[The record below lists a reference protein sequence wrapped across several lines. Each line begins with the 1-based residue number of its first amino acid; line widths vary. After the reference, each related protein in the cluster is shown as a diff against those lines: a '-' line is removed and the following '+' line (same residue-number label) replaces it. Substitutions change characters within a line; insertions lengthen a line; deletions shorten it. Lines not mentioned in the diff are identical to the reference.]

1 MRHTI
6 GILASVLVLLWAC
19 ASGCKS
25 SFPVGVDGTG
35 ASTGGE
41 DPGSGGD
48 GGAGGSNLG
57 TGGIG
62 VVIVQ
67 WLDLDGGAAGGADGG
82 AVGGGQG
89 DDDGGVGGGADGWV
103 DGGALGSSAFLC
115 TGAPN
120 SEQFKYA
127 QGYTPDPNVLNQVAN
142 ALSTMSLSDK
152 ATQMRG
158 MPFGSVGSPQLNDL
172 QRSRD
177 TASIRGFRYRDG
189 TRGMNLAEDMDGA
202 VPNAGKVNGTTVG
215 YSTAFPVGVARGA
228 SFDLDL
234 EYAVGEAIGDE
245 MQAAKQTVLSAPCV
259 DLLRHPL
266 WGRAQESY
274 GEDPFHVGRLA
285 SAMTV
290 GIQQHVAAVA
300 VHVAAYGIENGR
312 TFNNSALDEQT
323 LREIY
328 GRDLRMVIQ
337 DAGVAG
343 MMAAYNLVNG
353 IKSTTNRHVLTDI
366 LRNDFG
372 FKGFVQSD
380 WWAMLPET
388 NVAGTDSTTL
398 KRNAMDGVLAGL
410 DIELPWALNY
420 GQLEALVN
428 ASVGLTQF
436 DIDQSVTRILTQKFR
451 FKAQDMKGNVGLG
464 KPVTTYAKGRISN
477 NQNHIDLANR
487 AALESMVLLK
497 NADHTLPIQRSVTKV
512 AVLGATVPVKTWNDG
527 RDTNSVLNFAT
538 DTNTGD
544 MGSSRVFHDPALGIG
559 PFAGIRKTAP
569 DGVTVVTGSS
579 AADAADAD
587 FIVVVAGLTAED
599 EGEEYTTA
607 GDRPSL
613 ALDAK
618 QSSPYQNLQNNLIT
632 AAATLGKP
640 MVVVLEGGSAIDM
653 PWLSQVPAVVMAW
666 YPGMVGGEALGHLL
680 WGDSSFGGKL
690 PFTWPKQLS
699 DLPELNGNGT
709 TVFDYDIGYRY
720 YDKHDLA
727 PLFPFGHGLS
737 YTSFEYRKLELPC
750 GNVQATSAFPVKVT
764 LANTGSVDADEVVM
778 VFVSYPNTRARR
790 PAKELKGFARVRA
803 QAGQEV
809 TATVYVRAADL
820 DYFDQDGTGSWVIEA
835 DTLQVRVGSSGANLP
850 LSGTVT
856 VVH

>member
-25 SFPVGVDGTG
+25 AFPVGVDGTRS
-35 ASTGGE
+35 STGGE
-41 DPGSGGD
+41 DPGSAGD
-48 GGAGGSNLG
+48 GGAGGSSLG

-67 WLDLDGGAAGGADGG
+67 WLGLDGGAAGGADGG
-82 AVGGGQG
+82 GLGGGEG
-89 DDDGGVGGGADGWV
+89 DDDGGVGGGAEGWV

-120 SEQFKYA
+120 GEQFKYA

-142 ALSTMSLSDK
+142 ALSTMSLRDK

-158 MPFGSVGSPQLNDL
+158 TPYGSSAAPQYADIE
-172 QRSRD
+172 RSLD
-177 TASIRGFRYRDG
+177 TSSIRGFRYRDG
-189 TRGMNLAEDMDGA
+189 TRGMNLGEDMDGT
-202 VPNAGKVNGTTVG
+202 VPNAGKVDGTTVG

-228 SFDLDL
+228 AFDLDL
-234 EYAVGEAIGDE
+234 EYAIGEAIGDE
-245 MQAAKQTVLSAPCV
+245 MQAAKQTALSAPSL

-343 MMAAYNLVNG
+343 MMAAYNKVNG
-353 IKSTTNRHVLTDI
+353 TKATQDWHILTEV

-372 FKGFVQSD
+372 FKGFILSD
-380 WWAMLPET
+380 WWAMPNT
-388 NVAGTDSTTL
+388 VPNTDSSIL
-398 KRNAMDGVLAGL
+398 KATAVEAVKAGL
-410 DIELPWALNY
+410 DVELPWGLNY
-420 GQLEALVN
+420 GQLESIVNSNGGLVK
-428 ASVGLTQF
+428 A
-436 DIDQSVTRILTQKFR
+436 DIDAAAARVLEQKFR
-451 FKAQDMKGNVGLG
+451 FKAQDVKGNVGLG

-477 NQNHIDLANR
+477 NQTHIDLANR

-497 NADHTLPIQRSVTKV
+497 NDNNTLPINASSVTKV
-512 AVLGATVPVKTWNDG
+512 AVLGATVPYTTGGIKKTI
-527 RDTNSVLNFAT
+527 NFGT
-538 DTNTGD
+538 DVTTGD
-544 MGSSRVFHDPALGIG
+544 LGSSRVFPDPAKSIG
-559 PFAGIRKTAP
+559 PFVGIKAAAP
-569 DGVTVVTGSS
+569 SGVTVVNPGS
-579 AADAADAD
+579 AAEAADAD
-587 FIVVVAGLTAED
+587 FIVVMAGLTAED
-599 EGEEYTTA
+599 EGEEYTEA
-607 GDRPSL
+607 GDRASL

-618 QSSPYQNLQNNLIT
+618 QKDLQYQNIQNSLILG
-632 AAATLGKP
+632 AAKLGKP
-640 MVVVLEGGSAIDM
+640 MVVVLEGGSVIDM
-653 PWLSQVPAVVMAW
+653 SPWLSRVPAVVMAF
-666 YPGMVGGEALGHLL
+666 YPGQVGGAALGQLL
-680 WGDSSFGGKL
+680 WGQANFSGKL

-699 DLPELNGNGT
+699 DLPDFRGNGT